1 MLCHVC
7 TVQNKP
13 AVDFNLPGRQS
24 KGAKHSVHDQML
36 LLQVRRTL
44 RASVKDIIRKV
55 GVTSILV
62 THDQEEAFDI
72 ADKVVI
78 FNRWVTYSLPL

>member
-1 MLCHVC
+1 M
-7 TVQNKP
+7 P
-13 AVDFNLPGRQS
+13 FAV
-24 KGAKHSVHDQML
+24 A
-36 LLQVRRTL
+36 QVRKSL
-44 RASVKDIIRKV
+44 RDSVKDIIHKV

-78 FNRWVTYSLPL
+78 FNRSAASAILSKHRHHCLQVSR

>member
-1 MLCHVC
+1 MV
-7 TVQNKP
+7 
-13 AVDFNLPGRQS
+13 
-24 KGAKHSVHDQML
+24 SVA
-36 LLQVRRTL
+36 QVRKSL
-44 RASVKDIIRKV
+44 RDSVKDIIHKV

-78 FNRWVTYSLPL
+78 FNRSAITVTSSEHHHYQHQVLS

>member
-1 MLCHVC
+1 MLEC
-7 TVQNKP
+7 TVFDYISRSETHWCP
-13 AVDFNLPGRQS
+13 AAQFVYQLS
-24 KGAKHSVHDQML
+24 KHVWL
-36 LLQVRRTL
+36 IQVRKTL
-44 RASVKDIIRKV
+44 RDSVKDIIHQV

-78 FNRWVTYSLPL
+78 FNR

>member
-1 MLCHVC
+1 MH
-7 TVQNKP
+7 
-13 AVDFNLPGRQS
+13 A
-24 KGAKHSVHDQML
+24 M
-36 LLQVRRTL
+36 LQVRKSL
-44 RASVKDIIRKV
+44 RDSVKDIIHRV

-78 FNRWVTYSLPL
+78 FNRCASCGLLILNAYDRGKLLRAFNTC

>member
-1 MLCHVC
+1 MR
-7 TVQNKP
+7 K
-13 AVDFNLPGRQS
+13 S
-24 KGAKHSVHDQML
+24 
-36 LLQVRRTL
+36 L
-44 RASVKDIIRKV
+44 RDSVKDIIHKV

-78 FNRWVTYSLPL
+78 FNRSATRSSRH

>member
-1 MLCHVC
+1 MWFACSINMVRTMGACVC
-7 TVQNKP
+7 
-13 AVDFNLPGRQS
+13 
-24 KGAKHSVHDQML
+24 M
-36 LLQVRRTL
+36 LQVRKSL
-44 RASVKDIIRKV
+44 RDSVKDIIHRV

-78 FNRWVTYSLPL
+78 FNR